1 MWVFSK
7 KSQPYALL
15 LLSSFE
21 EIACIQHHL
30 AFLVACRF
38 VFFSTPNSCFQPLKP
53 HFLMYVLP
61 LLNPF
66 VNGQKG
72 FCLPLRCV
80 FLCVP
85 PCVLQHF
92 ALHLAP
98 KHLAFCTKTACVLH
112 QNSLR
117 FAPKCSAFCSILHCF
132 LLQIAHK
139 LVQIAVLCNANSYCL
154 H

>member
-1 MWVFSK
+1 MWAFSK
-7 KSQPYALL
+7 KLQPYALL

-21 EIACIQHHL
+21 KIVCIQHHL

-53 HFLMYVLP
+53 HFLTYVLP
-61 LLNPF
+61 LLSPF
-66 VNGQKG
+66 VNASKG
-72 FCLPLRCV
+72 FCLPLRHV

-85 PCVLQHF
+85 TCVLQHF
-92 ALHLAP
+92 TLHLAP
-98 KHLAFCTKTACVLH
+98 KRLAFSTKTACVLH

-132 LLQIAHK
+132 FQQTALK